1 MSTKVRVEHV
11 YKVFGPSPDEAVKL
25 LEGGADKDT
34 ILRETGNIVGVAD
47 ATFEVEQGHIFMV
60 MGLSG
65 SGKSTLI
72 RCLNRLIYPTSGKV
86 YIDDQDVVALDDDG
100 LRELRRTK
108 MAMVFQHF
116 ALFPHKTVVEN
127 VEYGLKVRGVVPGER
142 REKALETLTA
152 VGLEGWGDRYPENLS
167 GGMQQRVGLARAL
180 ATDPEILLMDE
191 AFSALDPLIR
201 REMQDE
207 LIELQRQ
214 VHKTIVFIT
223 HDLSEALKMGD
234 RVAVMKDGRIIQ
246 IGNPQEIV
254 SGPAD
259 EYVAAFTQDVDRG
272 RVFTVSSIMRDVDT
286 LVQGHDS
293 VRTAM
298 FRMRASG
305 RDTFYVVQPHPQ
317 HRCLGGIVGMAT
329 SQDIAKAVREGVQDL
344 SQVMRTDIPKASP
357 ATPLVDIYTMFSAGL
372 PVAVVDEQGCLFGEV
387 DQLDLL
393 ANLAP
398 ENLLVAPG
406 PAHSESNESNGA
418 GSHQEEN
425 PSGDSTV
432 AVG

>member
-1 MSTKVRVEHV
+1 MSTKVKVEHV
-11 YKVFGPSPDEAVKL
+11 YKVFGPSPDEAVRL
-25 LEGGADKDT
+25 LEQGADKDT
-34 ILRETGNIVGVAD
+34 ILRETGNAVGVAD
-47 ATFEVEQGHIFMV
+47 ASFEVEQGQIFMV

-72 RCLNRLIYPTSGKV
+72 RCINRLIYPTSGKV
-86 YIDDQDVVALDDDG
+86 YIDDEDVIALEDDR

-116 ALFPHKTVVEN
+116 ALFPHKTVLEN
-127 VEYGLKVRGVVPGER
+127 VEYGLKVRGVSPEAR
-142 REKALETLTA
+142 RQRALETLLA

-201 REMQDE
+201 REMQDD
-207 LIELQRQ
+207 LLELQRNLQ
-214 VHKTIVFIT
+214 KTIVFIT
-223 HDLSEALKMGD
+223 HDLNEALKMGD
-234 RVAVMKDGRIIQ
+234 RVAVMKEGRFVQ
-246 IGNPQEIV
+246 IGTPEEIV
-254 SGPAD
+254 AGPAD
-259 EYVAAFTQDVDRG
+259 KYVAAFTQDVDRG
-272 RVFTVSSIMRDVDT
+272 RVFTVSSIMRGVDT

-305 RDTFYVVQPHPQ
+305 RNTFYVVQPHPHHQ
-317 HRCLGGIVGMAT
+317 QCLGGVVGVAS
-329 SQDIAKAVREGVQDL
+329 SQDIAKAVREGVRDL
-344 SQVMRTDIPKASP
+344 SQIIRTDVPKAAPS
-357 ATPLVDIYTMFSAGL
+357 TSLVDIYSMFSAGL
-372 PVAVVDEQGCLFGEV
+372 PVAVVDDQDCLYGEV

-398 ENLLVAPG
+398 ENFPAASEAGRQEIDGSAPRQGEPSPNDSSVVA
-406 PAHSESNESNGA
+406 S
-418 GSHQEEN
+418 
-425 PSGDSTV
+425 
-432 AVG
+432 